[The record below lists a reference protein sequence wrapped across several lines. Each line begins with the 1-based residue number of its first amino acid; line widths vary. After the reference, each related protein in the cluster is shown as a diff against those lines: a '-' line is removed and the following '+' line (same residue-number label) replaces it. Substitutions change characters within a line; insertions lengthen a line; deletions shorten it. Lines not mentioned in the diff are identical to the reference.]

1 MGSSHFFHP
10 AARPVLCLGLV
21 GFSTS
26 DCEHIASQMHL
37 APVGGVHW
45 RVTRYAEADAWVV
58 NGARTR
64 LLAEDEVCVDA
75 ASERDAPVRMHLRDV
90 DRPVAFSRPLADA
103 RFEPACAFD
112 MTSTGSLVVM
122 LAKFSHWLRPRA
134 MLFAL
139 ADLLTHH
146 APGIRHRSRVYH
158 LTCDSRLVGVID
170 LQGDVAVLPDAT
182 LGELARATWQPRPV
196 AAGYVPDNF
205 VRKSLAGLLWEY
217 AGRTQRDLL
226 PARYRQV
233 PIHLKRTPLLG
244 HRLFT
249 DAQLFV
255 LRELADAPRTLAQL
269 CAPEKFPAHEI
280 ARALTAFYLVGC
292 VTSRAERAEASRR
305 DPHTSVWPWWMSQ
318 HPEGAQAAPPAVR
331 IESALHLAP

>member
-1 MGSSHFFHP
+1 
-10 AARPVLCLGLV
+10 
-21 GFSTS
+21 
-26 DCEHIASQMHL
+26 MHL

-45 RVTRYAEADAWVV
+45 RVTRYADADAWVV

-75 ASERDAPVRMHLRDV
+75 ASERDAPLRMRLHEV
-90 DRPVAFSRPLADA
+90 DRPVAFARPMSDA
-103 RFEPACAFD
+103 RFEPACSFD
-112 MTSTGSLVVM
+112 MQCTGSLVVM

-134 MLFAL
+134 MLLAL
-139 ADLLTHH
+139 ADLLTLH
-146 APGIRHRSRVYH
+146 AAGIRHRSRVYH
-158 LTCDSRLVGVID
+158 LTCDNRLIGVID
-170 LQGDVAVLPDAT
+170 LQGEVAVLPDVT
-182 LGELARATWQPRPV
+182 LGELSRASWQPRPD

-244 HRLFT
+244 HRLFS
-249 DAQLFV
+249 DAQLYV
-255 LRELADAPRTLAQL
+255 LRELAQAPRTFADL
-269 CAPEKFPAHEI
+269 CAGEKFAAHEI

-292 VTSRAERAEASRR
+292 VTSRAERAEASRH
-305 DPHTSVWPWWMSQ
+305 DPHSSVWPWWMSQ
-318 HPEGAQAAPPAVR
+318 HPEPSHAATAVR
-331 IESALHLAP
+331 VDGALHAAH